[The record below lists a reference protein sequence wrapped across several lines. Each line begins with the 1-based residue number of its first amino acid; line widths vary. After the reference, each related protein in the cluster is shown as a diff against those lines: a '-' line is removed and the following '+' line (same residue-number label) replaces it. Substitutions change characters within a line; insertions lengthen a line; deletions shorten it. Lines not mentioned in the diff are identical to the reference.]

1 MPVNIS
7 FKSILYIQSFGNY
20 LKIFTDSRMY
30 LISET
35 LTNITTRLSESFQ
48 RTHKSYI
55 SNLDRV
61 TKATKTHLLIEN
73 NKVPVSAMYK
83 VIVLEK
89 LEVLAK
95 K

>member
-1 MPVNIS
+1 M
-7 FKSILYIQSFGNY
+7 
-20 LKIFTDSRMY
+20 KIFTDSRMY

-35 LTNITTRLSESFQ
+35 LINITTLLSENFQ

-55 SNLDRV
+55 TKLDRV
-61 TKATKTHLLIEN
+61 TKATRTHLLIEN

-83 VIVLEK
+83 VVVFKK

-95 K
+95 L